1 MKRIAEVA
9 LLVAAGFLTV
19 GSAMAQNHEVQANI
33 PFSFNLN
40 GQTLPA
46 GHYTIKSDSGSPQ
59 ILRLD
64 DRKDSVYTVVMARPD
79 ANKSQQNNTIEFHR
93 YGNQYFLSSV
103 RSTDASMDCHLI
115 TSKQEK
121 WAKAS
126 SMQPVA
132 SLRTNDDVLIA
143 LK

>member
-9 LLVAAGFLTV
+9 LFVAAGFLTA
-19 GSAMAQNHEVQANI
+19 GSAMAQNHEVKANI

-59 ILRLD
+59 LLRLD
-64 DRKDSVYTVVMARPD
+64 DRADSVYTVVMARPD
-79 ANKSQQNNTIEFHR
+79 ADRSQQDNTIEFHR

-103 RSTDASMDCHLI
+103 RSSGASMDCHLVA
-115 TSKQEK
+115 SKQEK
-121 WAKAS
+121 WAKAAAT
-126 SMQPVA
+126 QPVA
-132 SLRTNDDVLIA
+132 SVRTNDDVLIA